1 MQIAMDEERRKRPY
15 VVSRLR
21 QRHPRAYRCLW
32 WTLVPFA
39 VVAALVIVL
48 VATLQFPAP
57 QRFVLNKAGMLQT
70 HPGEPGLPIDFD
82 HITGIFPFSFV
93 AHNLTLSD
101 PNSLFIRTRDAEF
114 VIRTR
119 DIITGA
125 VTIESLKLNGAI
137 LSPPPPSTE
146 EVVVETSNPS
156 PPWWPALGIRLELQ
170 SVDASGA
177 LIEWFG
183 QQYSIAGSA
192 VIDKNGGDVEID
204 ARVTYDRNNDTSVHL
219 KLAGSGLD
227 QIVRL
232 SLEMTRSGLACGA
245 ACDSP
250 DAPLS
255 YGNISASGTGNWYR
269 WMELL
274 LSRRF
279 NLTGLID
286 KGVDQPVA
294 GHAQWNGT
302 RLVRSLDIDFAVEP
316 EDGRRS
322 ISGGVVRLREP
333 YGSFSV
339 EAQQY
344 EDGFWWMVL
353 NTSTPGVG
361 LRLPFIESIDG
372 AVFYNSSVGGFWTA
386 GKRSIPLMGDVLTA
400 GNFTV
405 GGDGVVQLSNIEI
418 RTGLFEL
425 DGNVTYE
432 LGSTLSGAFR
442 DPDGRLQSALNLA
455 TAKDGT
461 YAVDFRIEN
470 HDVRQP
476 GLNAQDVYLS
486 GSFRG
491 LPSQPGG
498 SLSARIER
506 IDAKDLLSID
516 RLTLEAEGGGPEG
529 RAWTAALTSSGASL
543 SGAISM
549 SVDPAVRNG
558 VLACTIQPFVL
569 RARGVPL
576 STRAP
581 SILAFD
587 FSKDIYSVTADVYST
602 SADRPAFALEMRG
615 DRIRVGVSEDAAVLG
630 RLGGLRQKRLG
641 GPVNG
646 TFYLTELVRL
656 IPTLANVDLCWTN
669 GSVMDET
676 SGSLAQN
683 LSACLRG
690 DPVAGWALDPLD
702 VYLTPDVHLSLTGK
716 VDLEFAN
723 GTLALVPVRTMAT
736 VSGSL
741 PGLLSYSARAAAS
754 ANFTVSLL
762 D

>member
-1 MQIAMDEERRKRPY
+1 MDEERRKRPY

-21 QRHPRAYRCLW
+21 HRHPRAYRCLW
-32 WTLVPFA
+32 WTVVPFA
-39 VVAALVIVL
+39 ALAALVAVL
-48 VATLQFPAP
+48 VATMQFPAP
-57 QRFVLNKAGMLQT
+57 QRFVLNKAGLLQT
-70 HPGEPGLPIDFD
+70 RPGEPGLPMEFD
-82 HITGIFPFSFV
+82 HITGIFPFSFT
-93 AHNLTLSD
+93 AHNLTLND
-101 PNSLFIRTRDAEF
+101 PNGLFIRTRDVAF
-114 VIRTR
+114 SIRTR
-119 DIITGA
+119 DIVTGA
-125 VTIESLKLNGAI
+125 ITIESLKLNGAV
-137 LSPPPPSTE
+137 LSPPPPEAATDAAAAAAPSE
-146 EVVVETSNPS
+146 PS
-156 PPWWPALGIRLELQ
+156 PPWWPWLGMRLELQ
-170 SVDASGA
+170 SVDAAGT
-177 LIEWFG
+177 LIEYFG
-183 QQYSIAGSA
+183 QRYSIAGSA
-192 VIDKNGGDVEID
+192 AIDKNGGDVEID
-204 ARVTYDRNNDTSVHL
+204 ARITYDRSNDTGVRV

-232 SLEMTRSGLACGA
+232 SIDMTRSGLACGDG
-245 ACDSP
+245 CDAP
-250 DAPLS
+250 DALLS

-294 GHAQWNGT
+294 GHARWNGSK
-302 RLVRSLDIDFAVEP
+302 LVRSLDLDFSVEP

-322 ISGGVVRLREP
+322 ISAGVVRLREP
-333 YGSFSV
+333 YGSVSV

-353 NTSTPGVG
+353 NSSTPGVG
-361 LRLPFIESIDG
+361 LRLPFVETVDG
-372 AVFYNSSVGGFWTA
+372 AVYYNSSVGGFWTA

-405 GGDGVVQLSNIEI
+405 GGGVVALSNVEI

-425 DGNVTYE
+425 QGNVTYE
-432 LGSTLSGAFR
+432 LGSELAGEFR
-442 DPDGRLQSALNLA
+442 DPQGRLQSVLNLA

-461 YAVDFRIEN
+461 YGVDFRIEN

-506 IDAKDLLSID
+506 LDAKDVLSID

-529 RAWTAALTSSGASL
+529 RPWTAAVTSTGSSL
-543 SGAISM
+543 SGAVSM
-549 SVDPAVRNG
+549 SIDPAVRGG
-558 VLACTIQPFVL
+558 VLACTIQPFVM
-569 RARGVPL
+569 RVRNVPL

-587 FSKDIYSVTADVYST
+587 FSKDVYSVTADVYST

-615 DRIRVGVSEDAAVLG
+615 DRVRVGVAEDAAVIG
-630 RLGGLRQKRLG
+630 RLGGLKQKRLG

-646 TFYLTELVRL
+646 TFYLTELIRL
-656 IPTLANVDLCWTN
+656 VPTLANVDLCWTN
-669 GSVMDET
+669 GSVTDEN
-676 SGSLAQN
+676 SGAVAQN

-690 DPVAGWALDPLD
+690 DPVAGWVLDPLD

-716 VDLEFAN
+716 VDLEFSN

-762 D
+762 N